1 MPVEPVVK
9 RAVAFFDGQNLFH
22 AAKKAFGYNYPNYD
36 PARLAKSVCATKG
49 WTLKQARFY
58 TGVPSADDNKA
69 WNSFLTRKLLTM
81 SRAGVH
87 VYSRPLRYR
96 NKVGANGASV
106 LVGEEKGIDVR
117 IAIDILS
124 CAIRG
129 DCDIALVFSQDQ
141 DLSEVA
147 DEVRALASQENRW
160 LKIASAYP
168 TSAVT
173 ANRRGINK
181 TDWIKIDRA
190 AYDACIDPW
199 DYRSGPAAT

>member
-1 MPVEPVVK
+1 MSVEPTVK

-22 AAKKAFGYNYPNYD
+22 AVKKAFGYKYPNYD
-36 PARLAKSVCATKG
+36 PAKLAKAVCAMKG
-49 WTLKQARFY
+49 WALKQARFY
-58 TGVPSADDNKA
+58 TGVPSAADNQA
-69 WNSFLTRKLLTM
+69 WNSFWTRKLLSM

-96 NKVGANGASV
+96 NKTGPNGTSV

-117 IAIDILS
+117 IALDILS
-124 CAIRG
+124 CAVRG

-147 DEVRALASQENRW
+147 DEVRAVANHENRW
-160 LKIASAYP
+160 LKIASAFP
-168 TSAVT
+168 ASAT
-173 ANRRGINK
+173 AGNRRGINK

-199 DYRSGPAAT
+199 DYRSGPAA